1 MSSYFSR
8 LFAIWML
15 IHPGNEI
22 IHKVMNFLKL
32 NFLQSMKIKVP
43 QTCHLKIWF
52 HQIMIIFKQSIA
64 MVKKKIP
71 SPKKYSDIFCTLL
84 YEDWSV
90 IFHLLSDA
98 TIKSPKAF
106 QMSSSPLVLPKL
118 TLIGRPGA
126 SLPGT
131 RSPKELLEEGLLSKK
146 AIVVISLDVI
156 VLFPKMGYYF

>member
-22 IHKVMNFLKL
+22 IHKVMNFFKL

-43 QTCHLKIWF
+43 KTCHLKIWF

-64 MVKKKIP
+64 MVKKNTR
-71 SPKKYSDIFCTLL
+71 SPKVLRHFLHKL